1 IRQATY
7 IAFANYCVPWVEP
20 VRATRD
26 MLRRAFDDATKTG
39 DVRYATFSYSRL
51 VANLFAAGDPLGGVQ
66 REVERG
72 LALPAQFSGNN
83 DLLTTQLGLIRTL
96 RGLTPTFG
104 CFTDAQFD
112 EARYERSLSCTP
124 AAGAPMAACRYWIR
138 KLQARFLAGD
148 DAGALDASEHVQ
160 GLLW

>member
-1 IRQATY
+1 
-7 IAFANYCVPWVEP
+7 EP
-20 VRATRD
+20 ERAARE

-39 DVRYATFSYSRL
+39 DLRYATFSYSRL
-51 VANLFAAGDPLGGVQ
+51 AANLFAAGDPLGDVQ

-72 LALPAQFSGNN
+72 LAFQAQFSVNN

-96 RGLTPTFG
+96 RGLTPSSG

-112 EARYERSLSCTP
+112 EARYERSLSGAP

-148 DAGALDASEHVQ
+148 YAGALDASGHVQ
-160 GLLW
+160 GLLWTMPSVLEYADGYF